1 MVAPFGT
8 LCRADGDSRMKATFA
23 SVAMLFTVLFAF
35 AAPHAATA
43 ADADPAIATV
53 QSFYDSLLDS
63 MKNGK
68 SLGAQGRYNKM
79 RPAVE
84 QAFDIPTMVKFAVG
98 PDWANASPADQK
110 AVTDAFT
117 RMTASQ
123 YAGNF
128 DSFDGEKFVVDP
140 NVQVR
145 GTDHYVSSKLV
156 TKDQTV
162 VFIYRVRQFGA
173 SWKIIDVLLDG
184 SISQLNVYRSDYA
197 ATVKAGGA
205 AALVKKLNE
214 TSDKSLKV

>member
-1 MVAPFGT
+1 
-8 LCRADGDSRMKATFA
+8 MKSLFA
-23 SVAMLFTVLFAF
+23 SIAMAF
-35 AAPHAATA
+35 AVVFALAAPQAARA
-43 ADADPAIATV
+43 ADVDPAVATV
-53 QSFYDSLLDS
+53 QGFYDNLLDS
-63 MKNGK
+63 MKGGK

-84 QAFDIPTMVKFAVG
+84 QAFDIGTMVKFAVG

-110 AVTDAFT
+110 ALTEAFA
-117 RMTASQ
+117 RMTAAQ

-128 DSFDGEKFVVDP
+128 DSFNGERFVVDP

-156 TKDQTV
+156 TSSQTV
-162 VFIYRVRQFGA
+162 VFIYRLRQFGS

-197 ATVKAGGA
+197 ATMKAGGA
-205 AALVKKLNE
+205 AALIKKLNDL
-214 TSDKSLKV
+214 SDKALK